1 MSDQTGAYN
10 LYAAELMIE
19 ELVRCGVEQFCLSPG
34 ARCTP
39 LTIAVADHPTAERRI
54 FHDERAAAYHA
65 LGYARATG
73 RAAVLICTSGTAAAN
88 YLPAVVE
95 ASMDMVPMILLTAD
109 RPPELRDCGA
119 NQAIDQQ
126 NLYGHY
132 TRWYFDVPCPD
143 KHVPPES
150 ILTMIDQAVHRAH
163 SSPAGPVHLN
173 CMFREPLLP
182 NPHTDIALSD
192 SPALATWRGRQR
204 PFTIYEPR
212 QTVLSDDQ
220 LKHASDIIDSAASG
234 LLVVGRLS
242 NDTERTAVERFAR
255 HLGWPVLPDI
265 LSGLR
270 LGAECDAVI
279 PYYDLLLQSVDAWK
293 IAHPAVALHLGG
305 RVVSKRLMTFL
316 KAACFDEQLHVA
328 DHPYRHDWQHMVT
341 RRLECSPVAFCEAVT
356 PLVTTAGEFELKR
369 QLRQAS
375 AQVGAIVQRTTE
387 GGRDLSE
394 PGIARLIS
402 QNIPEDA
409 GLFVANSL
417 SIRLMDSC
425 ADLTR
430 KSVTQ
435 TPPVA
440 CNRGASGID
449 GTIATAAGYAVGLAR
464 PVTLLLGDLA
474 LLHDLNSLA
483 IVRSLEYPMTI
494 VLINNDGGGIFSL
507 LPVAEREDIFE
518 KYFATPHGLTFAS
531 SAKQFGLEYHTPTT
545 PDEFVECY
553 RRAVGSKRSALI
565 EARTNREGTRD
576 LYRKLLDEAAQT
588 IPES

>member
-10 LYAAELMIE
+10 LYAGELMVE
-19 ELVRCGVEQFCLSPG
+19 ELVRCGVGQFCLSPG

-39 LTIAVADHPTAERRI
+39 LTIAVADHPTAKRRI

-95 ASMDMVPMILLTAD
+95 ASTDMVPMILLTAD

-119 NQAIDQQ
+119 NQSIDQL
-126 NLYGHY
+126 NLYGHH
-132 TRWYFDVPCPD
+132 TRWHFDVPCPD
-143 KHVPPES
+143 KNVPPES

-182 NPHTDIALSD
+182 DPHTDIALSD
-192 SPALATWRGRQR
+192 TPALATWRDRQR
-204 PFTIYEPR
+204 PLTTYEQR
-212 QTVLSDDQ
+212 QAVLSDDQ
-220 LKHASDIIDSAASG
+220 LKRVSDIINSAASG

-255 HLGWPVLPDI
+255 RLGWPVLPDI
-265 LSGLR
+265 SSGLR
-270 LGAECDAVI
+270 LGADADNII

-293 IAHPAVALHLGG
+293 IARPAVALHLGG
-305 RVVSKRLMTFL
+305 RLVSKRLMTFL
-316 KAACFDEQLHVA
+316 KTASFDELLHVA

-341 RRLECSPVAFCEAVT
+341 HRLECSPATFCETVT
-356 PLVTTAGEFELKR
+356 PHVSTAPSHEFGSRL
-369 QLRQAS
+369 QDAS
-375 AQVGAIVQRTTE
+375 DKIDSIVQRTTE
-387 GGRDLSE
+387 GGRDLNE

-402 QNIPEDA
+402 QNIPDDT
-409 GLFVANSL
+409 GLFVGNSL
-417 SIRLMDSC
+417 PIRLMDSF
-425 ADLTR
+425 ADFTR
-430 KSVTQ
+430 KPVTQ

-449 GTIATAAGYAVGLAR
+449 GTIAAAAGYAVGLKR

-531 SAKQFGLEYHTPTT
+531 SAKQFGLEYHAPTT

-553 RRAVGSKRSALI
+553 RRAVGSARPALI
-565 EARTNREGTRD
+565 EVRTNREGTRD

-588 IPES
+588 NPGS

>member
-1 MSDQTGAYN
+1 MSDQTGVYN
-10 LYAAELMIE
+10 LYAGELMIE

-39 LTIAVADHPTAERRI
+39 LTIAAADHPTAERGI

-73 RAAVLICTSGTAAAN
+73 RAAALICTSGTAAAN

-126 NLYGHY
+126 NLYGQY
-132 TRWYFDVPCPD
+132 TRWHFDVPCPE
-143 KHVPPES
+143 KNVPPES

-182 NPHTDIALSD
+182 DTHTDSALSD

-204 PFTIYEPR
+204 AFTTYEPR
-212 QTVLSDDQ
+212 QFALNDDQ
-220 LKHASDIIDSAASG
+220 LKRASDIIDSAASG

-242 NDTERTAVERFAR
+242 NDTERTAVERFAQR
-255 HLGWPVLPDI
+255 LGWPVLPDI

-270 LGAECDAVI
+270 LGTDTDNII
-279 PYYDLLLQSVDAWK
+279 PYYDLLLQSVDQWK
-293 IAHPAVALHLGG
+293 VARPAVALHLGG
-305 RVVSKRLMTFL
+305 RVVSKRLMAFL
-316 KAACFDEQLHVA
+316 KAARFDELLHVA

-341 RRLECSPVAFCEAVT
+341 HRLECSPVAFCEAVT
-356 PLVTTAGEFELKR
+356 PLVTTAGEFDLTK

-375 AQVGAIVQRTTE
+375 VRVASIVQRTIE
-387 GGRDLSE
+387 GGHDFSE
-394 PGIARLIS
+394 PGIARVIS
-402 QNIPEDA
+402 QNIPDNT
-409 GLFVANSL
+409 GLFVGNSL
-417 SIRLMDSC
+417 SIRLMDSF
-425 ADLTR
+425 ADFTK

-435 TPPVA
+435 TPLVA

-483 IVRSLEYPMTI
+483 IVRSLEYPMTM
-494 VLINNDGGGIFSL
+494 VLINNDGGGIFSF
-507 LPVAEREDIFE
+507 LPVAERESIFE
-518 KYFATPHGLTFAS
+518 EYFATPHGLTFAS
-531 SAKQFGLEYHTPTT
+531 SAEQFGLEYHTPTT

-553 RRAVGSKRSALI
+553 RRTVGSERPALI
-565 EARTNREGTRD
+565 EVRTNREGTRD
-576 LYRKLLDEAAQT
+576 LYRKLLDETAQT